1 MGWLWSVNSW
11 TLWVQDL
18 SRALSVTLIIWEMIK
33 IICSNETIQIS
44 IKLYFE
50 KVIKTVA
57 PNSEYL
63 DAINN
68 VQNLG
73 SVLRVFQENNYEINR
88 EFDLKNCMLL
98 TSMLNA

>member
-1 MGWLWSVNSW
+1 MEELLN
-11 TLWVQDL
+11 
-18 SRALSVTLIIWEMIK
+18 IENNK
-33 IICSNETIQIS
+33 IS

-50 KVIKTVA
+50 KAIKTII

-63 DAINN
+63 DSINN

-73 SVLRVFQENNYEINR
+73 NFLRVFRDKDYEITR

-98 TSMLNA
+98 TSMLDA

>member
-1 MGWLWSVNSW
+1 
-11 TLWVQDL
+11 
-18 SRALSVTLIIWEMIK
+18 MIK
-33 IICSNETIQIS
+33 IICSNETIQFSIKELLKIENNKIS

-63 DAINN
+63 DAMNN

-73 SVLRVFQENNYEINR
+73 SVLRVFQEKNYEINR
-88 EFDLKNCMLL
+88 EFDLKNCILL
-98 TSMLNA
+98 TSMLNM